1 MLWVKSAWSDYYR
14 GGAVDG
20 NFGFLEGGNDGHDAW
35 NFQAFK
41 GKYML
46 HTIPQIGAA
55 PDNDDKTGWTVICLA
70 KRPEQTGI
78 HIVGWYENA
87 TLEGDFV
94 RRPKEMTKYFPA
106 SDDPYCYS
114 IQSKTAYLVPPQHRT
129 KPFSHPSI
137 RSASYSYL
145 SGPNVLESNNK
156 KEVKAL
162 LLAELERL
170 KSVAIKNPTPD
181 NAPDLDNVFDNPLQG
196 FGTAEHRKAVEV
208 AAVKATISKLKKKGF
223 RCTSREAENVGY
235 DLFAKHKKH
244 GDLHVEVKGTAQA
257 DARFFMTANEYKYKQ
272 APQWRLAMV
281 TDALGDPKVKLMTL
295 AKVEQKFD
303 LEPMVWKASLKSASG
318 AD

>member
-46 HTIPQIGAA
+46 HTIPQNGAA

-208 AAVKATISKLKKKGF
+208 AAVDGRRELLIGRAGDVDPAHPRGGGCQSCGARPCGRGLERFAVRGHELGAVGAHLARRAADRVDVGQVLATEPGKARTAGLVQGPRI
-223 RCTSREAENVGY
+223 VG
-235 DLFAKHKKH
+235 
-244 GDLHVEVKGTAQA
+244 V
-257 DARFFMTANEYKYKQ
+257 AR
-272 APQWRLAMV
+272 
-281 TDALGDPKVKLMTL
+281 
-295 AKVEQKFD
+295 
-303 LEPMVWKASLKSASG
+303 
-318 AD
+318 